1 LEVPDKDVVIP
12 EPRTPERAAIRERI
26 DGSAV
31 GAPFGTNG
39 TGEQR
44 ANDPPESPMAY
55 IRRRIAEIIS
65 RGPDARP
72 P

>member
-1 LEVPDKDVVIP
+1 
-12 EPRTPERAAIRERI
+12 
-26 DGSAV
+26 V

-39 TGEQR
+39 TGGQR